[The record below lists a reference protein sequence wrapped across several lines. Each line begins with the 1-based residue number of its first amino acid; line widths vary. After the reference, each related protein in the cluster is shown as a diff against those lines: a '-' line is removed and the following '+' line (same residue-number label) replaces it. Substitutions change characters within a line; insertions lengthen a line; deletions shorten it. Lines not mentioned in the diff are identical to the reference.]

1 MYTTIT
7 IIFLQFIYKDSKR
20 RYTFMR
26 YISSML
32 QIDITDKDKETV
44 RIPTIDF
51 LDTKSLQTWLE
62 ARKLIFKIGER
73 FSIRLQYYET
83 FFIVTCICSQI
94 FLIGVL
100 ANLISADIMS
110 TAAWTSFTCNI
121 VPLNII
127 ILSSLIPSAY
137 INEEVN
143 T

>member
-1 MYTTIT
+1 MYLLVTCL
-7 IIFLQFIYKDSKR
+7 FLMFICKDSKR

-44 RIPTIDF
+44 RVPTIDF
-51 LDTKSLQTWLE
+51 FDKKSLQTWLE

-73 FSIRLQYYET
+73 FSLRLQYYES
-83 FFIVTCICSQI
+83 FFIITCICSQI
-94 FLIGVL
+94 FVLGVL

-110 TAAWTSFTCNI
+110 TPAWFSFTCNI
-121 VPLNII
+121 VPLNIL
-127 ILSSLIPSAY
+127 ILLSLIPSAY
-137 INEEVN
+137 VNEEIN